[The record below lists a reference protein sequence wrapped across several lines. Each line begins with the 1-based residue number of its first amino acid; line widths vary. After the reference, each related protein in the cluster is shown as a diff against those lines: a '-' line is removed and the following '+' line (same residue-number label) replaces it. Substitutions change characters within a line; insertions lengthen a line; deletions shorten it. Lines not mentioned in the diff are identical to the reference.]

1 MSESKIVKGIAAE
14 ISPDLLERLEKTFSL
29 ERAVYKPGDA
39 FVDVAYRAGEANVVE
54 WIKRHARTTV
64 TPI

>member
-1 MSESKIVKGIAAE
+1 MSESKIVKGIAAD
-14 ISPDLLERLEKTFSL
+14 ISPELLDKLEKTFSL
-29 ERAVYKPGDA
+29 ERAAYKPGDE
-39 FVDVAYRAGEANVVE
+39 FVDVAYRAGEANVVT

>member
-1 MSESKIVKGIAAE
+1 MSESKIVKGIAAD
-14 ISPDLLERLEKTFSL
+14 ISPELLERLENTFSL
-29 ERAVYKPGDA
+29 ERAVYKQGDS
-39 FVDVAYRAGEANVVE
+39 FEDVAYRAGEANVVA